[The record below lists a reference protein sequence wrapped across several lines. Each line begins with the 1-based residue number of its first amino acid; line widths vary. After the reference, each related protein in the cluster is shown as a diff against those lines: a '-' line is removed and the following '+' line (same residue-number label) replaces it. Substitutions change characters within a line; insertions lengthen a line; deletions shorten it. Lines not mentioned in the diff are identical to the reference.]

1 MLKMSSSDSNSGIA
15 GGAEVCKGSIPSSV
29 WKTIQQIKEITGN
42 HSEEEIYAML
52 KECSMDP
59 NETTQKL
66 IFQDT
71 FHEVKRK
78 RDRRKE
84 NVNNKSGELNW
95 KAGTQGRGNK
105 GGFGNYSSR
114 YASHDAGGGRKLIS
128 GKVNGISQILE
139 KSISPTSIPSSQ
151 TENNNTSLSIASPN
165 EPSGVAYAPTTGAVA
180 GKLEG
185 QPEHLIDAKKSPKVE
200 QVTSDMHGQQM
211 QNPSNSTATNTDPV
225 PFQSQGAQP
234 DGMGAIQHEV
244 GNRHAPDEH
253 LPSNSNDN
261 DVTSATSEVGNSDVQ
276 GKMPNKSQG
285 PGKDLPIESSQPV
298 STLDGCSVGRLSSNY
313 NNRLLV
319 TGPQKAGTVKEWK
332 PKATSANPD
341 LVYVTAVSSEVPTVS
356 VEPNAEVQPI
366 PVALG
371 AEEADFELQ
380 KKFEES
386 HILDV
391 QHVIIPNHLHVP
403 DAEKLG
409 FCFGSFDA
417 IHGLNTT
424 SNSGTKNDK
433 NPSLS
438 ETSDAIEETAKEQL
452 PSDGSAL
459 AIADM
464 ADYPDPPPSSSS
476 EGQENLLSK
485 AKGDELS
492 SSIVESNESKQEN
505 VHGDH
510 QYSIVQTSPNHSG
523 IMPPILGSQLGPLE
537 NSESQACDIP
547 QLPNV
552 VVPQPFDPTS
562 YYPQFCRS
570 SGDGDG
576 RISPFHSAGVQ
587 AKYNG
592 NVANISTQTTQ
603 SNQEGANPLVLTTAA
618 AASLVT
624 QTAGL
629 HQSSIAVP
637 QPPLAVY
644 RQPSGVHL
652 THYLPN
658 YFPYGHYFSPFFVPP
673 PVMHQFLSN
682 GAFPQQPLA
691 GSVYPPPAAAA
702 KYSLSQ
708 YKQGANVPNSTHV
721 GLPGSYGPYGSSTA
735 NYNPPSAAAAGNP
748 TSNEDLSASQLK
760 ESSVYDSAQQNEGSG
775 VWITAPG
782 RDVSSLQASPFYSLP
797 QSHVAF
803 TPTQPGHGPI
813 AGIYH
818 PVPPVT
824 NPALLHPLLQQ
835 SQAMAG
841 PVDMV
846 GPTATVYQQPQY
858 SQLNWPNNF

>member
-1 MLKMSSSDSNSGIA
+1 MLKMSSSDSNSGVA

-95 KAGTQGRGNK
+95 KAGTQGQGNK
-105 GGFGNYSSR
+105 GGFGNYSSC

-200 QVTSDMHGQQM
+200 EVTSDMHGQQM
-211 QNPSNSTATNTDPV
+211 QNPSNSTATNASFPSSGVNFSASDPV
-225 PFQSQGAQP
+225 PFPSQGAQP

-261 DVTSATSEVGNSDVQ
+261 EVTSATSEVGSSDVQ

-285 PGKDLPIESSQPV
+285 PGEDLPIESSQPV

-371 AEEADFELQ
+371 AEEAGFDLQ

-403 DAEKLG
+403 EAEKLG

-552 VVPQPFDPTS
+552 V
-562 YYPQFCRS
+562 
-570 SGDGDG
+570 
-576 RISPFHSAGVQ
+576 
-587 AKYNG
+587 
-592 NVANISTQTTQ
+592 
-603 SNQEGANPLVLTTAA
+603 GANPLVLTTAA

-721 GLPGSYGPYGSSTA
+721 GLPGSYGPFGSSTA
-735 NYNPPSAAAAGNP
+735 NYNPPSAATAGNP
-748 TSNEDLSASQLK
+748 TSNEDLSSSQLK

-797 QSHVAF
+797 QSHMAF